1 MSAQNTPESGA
12 DMTKELNTIPREVLA
27 KMIPREIPYVPDE
40 SLERTD
46 DGDRSDD
53 EESWCYN
60 EHKYG
65 PKPSGLDYTEKRAL
79 WETMKKYETVA
90 KLPGVAD
97 RLADKMKKL
106 ALDDVKA
113 QRTMKGLKP
122 EDHLVVQHA
131 EWQPHPRMPLK
142 VQRACVLE
150 HERREEIRRMWK
162 DEGNVTT
169 YIPGSEEA
177 RKMKTKAKLLAKQMA
192 KDELILKDA
201 SKPVRILSVD
211 DIQPT
216 VALVAGI

>member
-1 MSAQNTPESGA
+1 M
-12 DMTKELNTIPREVLA
+12 KELNKLPREVLA

-40 SLERTD
+40 ALEGID
-46 DGDRSDD
+46 GGDRSDD

-65 PKPSGLDYTEKRAL
+65 PKPSGLDYIEKRAL
-79 WETMKKYETVA
+79 WERMKKYESVA
-90 KLPGVAD
+90 KQPGVVD
-97 RLADKMKKL
+97 RLADKTKKL
-106 ALDDVKA
+106 ALDDTKA

-122 EDHLVVQHA
+122 EDHLVVHHA
-131 EWQPHPRMPLK
+131 EWQPHPGMPLK

-216 VALVAGI
+216 GALVEGI